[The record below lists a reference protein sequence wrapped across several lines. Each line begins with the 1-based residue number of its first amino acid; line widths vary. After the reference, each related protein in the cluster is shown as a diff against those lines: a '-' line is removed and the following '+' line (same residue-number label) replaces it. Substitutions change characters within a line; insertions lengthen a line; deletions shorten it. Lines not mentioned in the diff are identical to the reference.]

1 MDPHPSF
8 TPELRQR
15 AIADAVERLERPLL
29 AYVERLLGDPERAR
43 DVVQDAFL
51 RLCRHEDVLGNGHL
65 RPWLFTVCRNRA
77 MDEFRR
83 RKSVA
88 PESEALLNAQP
99 SSEPAPEQGIE
110 TADAARAASLAMER
124 LPETER
130 EVIHLRYRGELS
142 YREIAA
148 VTGHSVGHVGVL
160 LHTGLKRLRGLLG
173 PALDLDGTDAPTA
186 RGAIR

>member
-1 MDPHPSF
+1 MEPQPPTDR
-8 TPELRQR
+8 TRE
-15 AIADAVERLERPLL
+15 IAEAVERYERPLL
-29 AYVERLLGDPERAR
+29 AYVERLLRDPDRAR

-51 RLCRHEDVLGNGHL
+51 RLCRHESVIGNGSL

-88 PESEALLNAQP
+88 PESETLLNARP
-99 SSEPAPEQGIE
+99 SSEPSPERGAE
-110 TADAARAASLAMER
+110 MADAAHAAALAMDR
-124 LPETER
+124 LPPNER

-148 VTGHSVGHVGVL
+148 VTGLSVSHVGVL

-173 PALDLDGTDAPTA
+173 PALDSDGKDARLA
-186 RGAIR
+186 RGAVR